1 MYQKAALCRMIANKM
16 ELKSLIFENP
26 SDVDNIGTK
35 INHFYLTWTGNPN
48 YRFPI
53 GLYPWIYKLLR
64 T

>member
-35 INHFYLTWTGNPN
+35 INHFYLTWTGNPIYN
-48 YRFPI
+48 NIPI
-53 GLYPWIYKLLR
+53 NFDVLRSCLLI
-64 T
+64 